1 MAHPVPSSTLDIE
14 MAISVAARTIGSRTL
29 ARPGGLW
36 AMLFARLLLFA
47 GWQGVFVVAFAV
59 SGSTRPLQDSAAWW
73 LITATLANLTNLGM
87 LGWLTHREG
96 RKLRSLL
103 NFDRSTWRRDLLWGG
118 GSLLVLVPLGVFPG
132 PLLGTALFGNASV
145 PTSMLFQPLP
155 GWALIFVGVMFP
167 LTIAL
172 SELPTYYGYVMPGLK
187 KMTGLVWPIVLLV
200 GTTHAL
206 QHVTLPRLLDPRFMA
221 WRFGM
226 FLPFALFIAW
236 LISRRPSLLPYLMAV
251 HFLLDAQLVFLV
263 PR

>member
-1 MAHPVPSSTLDIE
+1 MFRAVCPMAHPVPSSTLDIE

-73 LITATLANLTNLGM
+73 LMTATLANLTNLGM

-132 PLLGTALFGNASV
+132 PLLGTALFWKRERADVDVVSAAARLGPDLCGGDV
-145 PTSMLFQPLP
+145 PADDS
-155 GWALIFVGVMFP
+155 AL
-167 LTIAL
+167 
-172 SELPTYYGYVMPGLK
+172 
-187 KMTGLVWPIVLLV
+187 
-200 GTTHAL
+200 
-206 QHVTLPRLLDPRFMA
+206 
-221 WRFGM
+221 
-226 FLPFALFIAW
+226 
-236 LISRRPSLLPYLMAV
+236 
-251 HFLLDAQLVFLV
+251 
-263 PR
+263 

>member
-1 MAHPVPSSTLDIE
+1 MLDPG
-14 MAISVAARTIGSRTL
+14 MAISVTAPKMGFRPL

-36 AMLFARLLLFA
+36 VMLFARLLLFA
-47 GWQGVFVVAFAV
+47 GWQGVFVAGFAV

-73 LITATLANLTNLGM
+73 LMTATLANLTTLGL
-87 LGWLTHREG
+87 LGWLSHREG
-96 RKLRSLL
+96 RTFRSLL
-103 NFDRSTWRRDLLWGG
+103 NFDRSTWRRDLLWVG
-118 GSLLVLVPLGVFPG
+118 GSLLVLVPLGLFPG

-155 GWALIFVGVMFP
+155 GWALIFVGVVFP

-172 SELPTYYGYVMPGLK
+172 SEMPTYYGYVMPGLK
-187 KMTGLVWPIVLLV
+187 KTTGLVGPIVLLV

-206 QHVTLPRLLDPRFMA
+206 QHVALPLLLDPRFMA

-226 FLPFALFIAW
+226 FLPFAIFIAW
-236 LISRRPSLLPYLMAV
+236 LINRRPSLLPYLMAV
-251 HFLLDAQLVFLV
+251 HFLLDSQLVFLV